1 MILTSTVVTYSV
13 VVESVNDDIPEPR
26 SEGLQLSFSV
36 EEDTVE
42 FLPNSSVIITIEDND
57 GEAGTYIQSC

>member
-13 VVESVNDDIPEPR
+13 VVEIVNDDIPEPR

>member
-1 MILTSTVVTYSV
+1 MYSV
-13 VVESVNDDIPEPR
+13 VVEIVNDDIREPR